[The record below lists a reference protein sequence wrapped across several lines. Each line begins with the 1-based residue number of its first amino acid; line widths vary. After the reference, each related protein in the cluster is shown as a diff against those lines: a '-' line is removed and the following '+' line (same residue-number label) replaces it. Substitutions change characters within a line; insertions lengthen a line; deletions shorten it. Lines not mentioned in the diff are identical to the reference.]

1 MLAVMEHVGGVASP
15 PHLDL
20 HGVLGERAWGRLPP
34 ALRRRFAPG
43 HGPAYYAGSLDAE
56 RSRIGWLFALLA
68 GPLGRPL
75 PSRAG
80 RAVPTEVRVRQD
92 GPGMTWERWLLEP
105 GCAAVRVCSTK
116 LPGPNG
122 TVLERTRGVMGLGL
136 AMRLDATEEGGG
148 IVFRSRGYA
157 LVLGRL
163 HLPLPGLLTPGR
175 CTVEHRAEGQGRF
188 RFTLTMDHPV
198 WGRTFR
204 QTGVF
209 ADPDDSAD
217 PATDH
222 NEKELPL

>member
-1 MLAVMEHVGGVASP
+1 MLAVTEHVRGVAPP

-20 HGVLGERAWGRLPP
+20 RCTLGERAWARLPS

-43 HGPAYYAGSLDAE
+43 HGPASYTGNLDAE
-56 RSRIGWLFALLA
+56 RSAIGWLFALIA

-80 RAVPTEVRVRQD
+80 RAVPAEVRVRQD
-92 GPGMTWERWLLEP
+92 GPGVTWERWLLEP
-105 GCAAVRVCSTK
+105 GRAAVRVCSTK
-116 LPGPNG
+116 LPGPDG
-122 TVLERTRGVMGLGL
+122 TVLERTRGVLGLGL
-136 AMRLDATEEGGG
+136 VMRLDVAEEGGG

-163 HLPLPGLLTPGR
+163 RLPLPGLLTPGC
-175 CTVEHRAEGQGRF
+175 CTVEHRAEGPGRF

-204 QTGVF
+204 QSGVF
-209 ADPDDSAD
+209 ADPAPETAD
-217 PATDH
+217 
-222 NEKELPL
+222 NSGKELPL